1 MFAFSHFYGQ
11 FVLRASILRVM
22 FKYLC
27 AFLRA
32 IADFGVYYFLN
43 FWSIFASIF
52 WNTSSSAEWQGS
64 EFCRFTFALTIVV
77 E

>member
-32 IADFGVYYFLN
+32 IAYFGVYYFLN
-43 FWSIFASIF
+43 FASIF
-52 WNTSSSAEWQGS
+52 GI
-64 EFCRFTFALTIVV
+64 RRVV
-77 E
+77 PNGRAQNFVVLLLR